1 MQTQDA
7 YNNWA
12 GTYDSVN
19 NLTRDLEAKA
29 IRTLLEPVKAERI
42 LEIGCGTGKN
52 TEWLTAR
59 CQQLSAVDFS
69 EDMMQVAKEKIK
81 DAKVEFRQ
89 ADITKP
95 WNFGKADLITCSLVL
110 EHIEDLLF
118 IFQQA
123 AHTLNE
129 GGLFYICEL
138 HPYKQ
143 LQGSRAKFEKDGN
156 ILHLEYF
163 IHHISDYFNAALQN
177 VFACDNLQEWFD
189 TEDRSQTP
197 RLVSFIFRRK

>member
-1 MQTQDA
+1 
-7 YNNWA
+7 
-12 GTYDSVN
+12 
-19 NLTRDLEAKA
+19 
-29 IRTLLEPVKAERI
+29 
-42 LEIGCGTGKN
+42 
-52 TEWLTAR
+52 
-59 CQQLSAVDFS
+59 
-69 EDMMQVAKEKIK
+69 MMQDAKEKIK